1 MARNPLARR
10 TQMFEVTIEAH
21 EVRAGP
27 KRMIGVP
34 ASTVNLGG
42 RSAASAKLSAIR
54 SAHRRAGVPPWK
66 GGVASVRKDALAATC
81 GSRQARGGTKNG
93 KPET

>member
-1 MARNPLARR
+1 
-10 TQMFEVTIEAH
+10 MFEVTIEAH

-42 RSAASAKLSAIR
+42 RNAASAKLSAIR
-54 SAHRRAGVPPWK
+54 SAHRGAGVPPWK
-66 GGVASVRKDALAATC
+66 PCIRESWRHISAAAYIKED
-81 GSRQARGGTKNG
+81 GA
-93 KPET
+93 